1 MSLAFSSDAVSV
13 GAPAAGTLRELQER
27 IHSLQGRRNRE
38 GSYPVLP
45 CFSPFFPDGLRGGA
59 AYSLETPLSV
69 AMALLAGA
77 SAEGQ
82 WCGAAGVQD
91 FGAEAAAGFGV
102 DLDRFVLVPDPGDD
116 WTAAVGALVEVL
128 PLVLVRPPGTVRPGD
143 ASRLGSRL
151 RERGG
156 VLLVLGTWPQ
166 SEGRLTASS
175 SSWEGLGHGHG
186 HLARHRVR
194 LELNQRGRTRTGTVE
209 FGPTSGAGLPGA
221 ATRPDAGWPSTGLR
235 DAVRKERDLAGRIGA
250 AG

>member
-1 MSLAFSSDAVSV
+1 MSLALSSDA
-13 GAPAAGTLRELQER
+13 AHAAGMLRELQER

-45 CFSPFFPDGLRGGA
+45 CFSSLFPDGLRGGA

-69 AMALLAGA
+69 AMALLAGP

-82 WCGAAGVQD
+82 WCGAAGVQN

-116 WTAAVGALVEVL
+116 WPAAIGALVDVL
-128 PLVLVRPPGTVRPGD
+128 PLVLVRPSGTVRPGD

-156 VLLVLGTWPQ
+156 VLLVLGPWPQ
-166 SEGRLTASS
+166 SEGRLAASA

-186 HLARHRVR
+186 HLSRHRVR
-194 LELNQRGRTRTGTVE
+194 LELSQRGRTRTGTVE
-209 FGPTSGAGLPGA
+209 LSSAGGTGMPGTTALPGSGLPAAALPGA
-221 ATRPDAGWPSTGLR
+221 GREGLGL
-235 DAVRKERDLAGRIGA
+235 VGRRTWA
-250 AG
+250 AR